1 MAPLASGLGICSSG
15 IAGAYACLK
24 NRKMQFDSVGEHQYK
39 YLKKRY
45 TMYKAYTLAIDNINK
60 LVWLAL
66 MIHWLADGT
75 KIVDIFK

>member
-1 MAPLASGLGICSSG
+1 
-15 IAGAYACLK
+15 
-24 NRKMQFDSVGEHQYK
+24 
-39 YLKKRY
+39 
-45 TMYKAYTLAIDNINK
+45 MYKIYTLVIDNIIK